1 MSGDE
6 SLTSRR
12 GANRA
17 APDRAAGQRPAANGM
32 ALSGDQII
40 DGLAEGFFALDSN
53 WRFVAFNRAAEGM
66 FEIAREEVLGKLLWE
81 VSPAILGTEFD
92 RRYRLAMGNR
102 EEQEFES
109 YSILRPDRYHEVR
122 AFPLGDGIGVAF
134 RDATERQNILEKL
147 RRREL
152 ELARVQEIGG
162 VGGMRVD
169 LAGGFT
175 GYRSP
180 EYLRLHGLPPD
191 AGVETH
197 EDWMRRIHPD
207 DRSRTVEH
215 FLRAVASGATRYGSE
230 YRIVRPSDGA
240 VRWIRAVG
248 EIERDE
254 NAAPIALV
262 GAHIDITDRKL
273 AEQDAL
279 ESEQKLRAIADALP
293 VLISYVDKDQIFRFV
308 NKAYEDWFERPL
320 SAILGRRVKDVMSR
334 AMYEARRPYLERA
347 LAGETVSYEVDF
359 VRSSGATATQVIHV
373 PHRDSSGRT
382 LGVYVVVSDISERK
396 LAERRI
402 AESEARFRSI
412 ANSAPVLIWVTG
424 PDGKREFVNQA
435 YLDFVG
441 LTYADALDFDWRR
454 ALHPDDL
461 PRVLA
466 NEPVVEPS
474 VRIVTV
480 EARFR
485 RHDGEWRWL
494 RSESQPRWG
503 AASEHLGFI
512 GVAHDVTEA
521 KKAQEELSQINQ
533 TLERRVAERTAQL
546 AASEALVRSFFEH
559 SSECHAIMV
568 ENDGGFR
575 YQEVNP
581 ALLRL
586 YGMDRRE
593 VVGRRTEE
601 VLGPE
606 MGAEVNRHLAQCLR
620 EGGSR
625 RYERMQGAAVV
636 EAVATALPPREGE
649 ARRIIVSARDVT
661 ERRRLEEH
669 LRQSQKMEALGQ
681 LTGGVAHDFN
691 NMLTLVLGGLDT
703 IDRQLGSLPDSPAA
717 VRIRR
722 AKDMALQGMQRAQAL
737 TDRLLAFSRQQ
748 ALAPRAVN
756 ANTLVAG
763 ICDLLQRTLGEQIVL
778 ETALADGLWNAFVD
792 PNQLENALIN
802 LALNARDAMP
812 RGGKLL
818 IQTAN
823 RFLDAAFVGSLPE
836 RIEPGE
842 YVMIAVADTGVGMD
856 ETTRKRAFDPFFT
869 TKEIGKGT
877 GLGLSQVYGFTRQS
891 SGQVQIE
898 SELDRGTAVKIYL
911 PRQSGAAADVK
922 DDRRKPVTRPVARE
936 SVLVVED
943 DDAVRAY
950 TAEILRDLGYSVT
963 EAASAK
969 AALAILETARP
980 FDLLL
985 TDVVMPGDMNGRELA
1000 DEAVRLRDGLRVLFM
1015 TGYSRDAI
1023 IRDGR
1028 VDPRVHV
1035 IGKPFSF
1042 DDLAAKVRERLDA
1055 SA

>member
-1 MSGDE
+1 MSVDE
-6 SLTSRR
+6 STNPGF
-12 GANRA
+12 GANRSATDGVA
-17 APDRAAGQRPAANGM
+17 APRPVADSA
-32 ALSGDQII
+32 ALSVDQIM

-53 WRFVAFNRAAEGM
+53 WRFVAFNRAAEEM
-66 FEIAREEVLGKLLWE
+66 FEIAREQVLGKLLWE

-92 RRYRLAMGNR
+92 RRYRLAMSNR
-102 EEQEFES
+102 EVQQFES
-109 YSILRPDRYHEVR
+109 YTIRRPDRYHEVR
-122 AFPLGDGIGVAF
+122 AFPLGEGIGVAF
-134 RDATERQNILEKL
+134 KDATDRQNILQTL

-162 VGGMRVD
+162 LGGMRVD

-197 EDWMRRIHPD
+197 EDWARRIHPD
-207 DRSRTVEH
+207 DRSRAVEH
-215 FLRAVASGATRYGSE
+215 FLRVVAGDDTQYKSE

-262 GAHIDITDRKL
+262 GAHMDITDRKL
-273 AEQDAL
+273 AEQEAL
-279 ESEQKLRAIADALP
+279 ESEEKLRAIADALP
-293 VLISYVDKDQIFRFV
+293 VLISYVDKDQIFRFA
-308 NKAYEDWFERPL
+308 NKAYETWFERPL
-320 SAILGRRVKDVMSR
+320 SAVLGRQVREVMSP

-347 LAGETVSYEVDF
+347 LAGESVTYEVDF
-359 VRSSGATATQVIHV
+359 VRSTGALATQVVHV
-373 PHRDSSGRT
+373 PHRDASGRT
-382 LGVYVVVSDISERK
+382 LGVYVVVSDISEQK
-396 LAERRI
+396 IAEQKI

-424 PDGKREFVNQA
+424 AEDKREFVNQA
-435 YLDFVG
+435 YLDFLG
-441 LTYADALDFDWRR
+441 LTYAEALDFDWRR

-466 NEPVVEPS
+466 EEPAIEPS

-480 EARFR
+480 EARYR
-485 RHDGEWRWL
+485 RSDGEWRWL

-503 AASEHLGFI
+503 TTGEHVGFI

-521 KKAQEELSQINQ
+521 KKAQQQLTQLNAR
-533 TLERRVAERTAQL
+533 LERRVDERTAQL
-546 AASEALVRSFFEH
+546 AATEALVGTFFEH
-559 SSECHAIMV
+559 SSECHAILV
-568 ENDGGFR
+568 EEDGGFR

-581 ALLRL
+581 ATLRL
-586 YGMDRRE
+586 YGMGRDE
-593 VVGRRTEE
+593 IVGRRTVD

-606 MGAEVNRHLAQCLR
+606 MGAAVDRHLAQCLR

-625 RYERMQGAAVV
+625 HYERRQGAGVV
-636 EAVATALPPREGE
+636 EAVATAVPSREGE
-649 ARRIIVSARDVT
+649 ARRVIVSARDVT
-661 ERRRLEEH
+661 ERRRLEDH

-703 IDRQLGSLPDSPAA
+703 IDRQLGGLPDAPATA
-717 VRIRR
+717 RIAR
-722 AKDMALQGMQRAQAL
+722 AKDMALQGVQRAQAL

-748 ALAPRAVN
+748 ALAPQAVN

-763 ICDLLQRTLGEQIVL
+763 ICDLLQQTLGEQI
-778 ETALADGLWNAFVD
+778 ALQTNLAEALWNAFVD

-802 LALNARDAMP
+802 LAVNARDAMP
-812 RGGKLL
+812 RGGKLV
-818 IQTAN
+818 IETAN
-823 RFLDAAFVGSLPE
+823 RFLDAATIGSLPE

-842 YVMIAVADTGVGMD
+842 YVMVAVSDTGVGMD
-856 ETTRKRAFDPFFT
+856 EDTRKRAFDPFFT

-898 SELDRGTAVKIYL
+898 SALGKGTVVRIFL
-911 PRQSGAAADVK
+911 PRQSAHQ
-922 DDRRKPVTRPVARE
+922 RT
-936 SVLVVED
+936 
-943 DDAVRAY
+943 
-950 TAEILRDLGYSVT
+950 
-963 EAASAK
+963 
-969 AALAILETARP
+969 
-980 FDLLL
+980 
-985 TDVVMPGDMNGRELA
+985 
-1000 DEAVRLRDGLRVLFM
+1000 
-1015 TGYSRDAI
+1015 
-1023 IRDGR
+1023 
-1028 VDPRVHV
+1028 
-1035 IGKPFSF
+1035 
-1042 DDLAAKVRERLDA
+1042 
-1055 SA
+1055 

>member
-1 MSGDE
+1 MSV
-6 SLTSRR
+6 
-12 GANRA
+12 
-17 APDRAAGQRPAANGM
+17 
-32 ALSGDQII
+32 DQIL

-53 WRFVAFNRAAEGM
+53 WRFIAFNRAAEGM
-66 FEIAREEVLGKLLWE
+66 FEVGRDEVLGKLLWE

-92 RRYRLAMGNR
+92 RRYRIAMSTR
-102 EEQEFES
+102 KEQQFES
-109 YSILRPDRYHEVR
+109 YTIRRPGHYHEVR

-134 RDATERQNILEKL
+134 RDATDRQNILQTL

-162 VGGMRVD
+162 IGGMRVD
-169 LAGGFT
+169 LAGNFT
-175 GYRSP
+175 GHRSP
-180 EYLRLHGLPPD
+180 EYLRLHGLPAD

-197 EDWMRRIHPD
+197 EDWVRRIHPD

-215 FLRAVASGATRYGSE
+215 FLRAVASGETHYKSE
-230 YRIVRPSDGA
+230 YRIIRPSDGA

-273 AEQDAL
+273 AEQEAL
-279 ESEQKLRAIADALP
+279 ESEEKLRAIADALP
-293 VLISYVDKDQIFRFV
+293 VLISYIDKDQIFRFV
-308 NKAYEDWFERPL
+308 NKAYETWFERPL
-320 SAILGRRVKDVMSR
+320 NAILGQRVNEVMSP

-347 LAGETVSYEVDF
+347 LAGESVSYEADF
-359 VRSSGATATQVIHV
+359 VRSTGATATQVIHV

-396 LAERRI
+396 LAQGRI

-441 LTYADALDFDWRR
+441 LTYPEALEFDWRR
-454 ALHPDDL
+454 GLHPDDL
-461 PRVLA
+461 PRILA
-466 NEPVVEPS
+466 EAPVIEPS

-480 EARFR
+480 EARFKR
-485 RHDGEWRWL
+485 GDGEWRWL
-494 RSESQPRWG
+494 RSESQPRRG
-503 AASEHLGFI
+503 PSGEHVGFI

-521 KKAQEELSQINQ
+521 KNAQQELRQINE
-533 TLERRVAERTAQL
+533 TLERRVDERTAQL
-546 AASEALVRSFFEH
+546 VATEALVGSFFEH
-559 SSECHAIMV
+559 SSECHAILV
-568 ENDGGFR
+568 EEDGGFR

-581 ALLRL
+581 ATLRL
-586 YGMDRRE
+586 YGMARDE
-593 VVGRRTEE
+593 VVGRRTED

-606 MGAEVNRHLAQCLR
+606 MGAAVNRHLAECLR

-625 RYERMQGAAVV
+625 RYERMQGAGIV
-636 EAVATALPPREGE
+636 EAVATAVPTREGE
-649 ARRIIVSARDVT
+649 ARRVIVSARDVT
-661 ERRRLEEH
+661 EPRRLEEH
-669 LRQSQKMEALGQ
+669 LRQAQKMEALGQ

-703 IDRQLGSLPDSPAA
+703 IDRQLGSLADSPATA
-717 VRIRR
+717 RIAR
-722 AKDMALQGMQRAQAL
+722 AKDMALQGVQRAQAL

-748 ALAPRAVN
+748 ALTPQAVN
-756 ANTLVAG
+756 ANALVAG
-763 ICDLLQRTLGEQIVL
+763 ICDLLQRTLGEQIGL
-778 ETALADGLWNAFVD
+778 ETILSQALWNAFVD

-812 RGGKLL
+812 RGGKLV
-818 IQTAN
+818 IETAN
-823 RFLDAAFVGSLPE
+823 RFLDMATIASLPE
-836 RIEPGE
+836 QIEPGE

-856 ETTRKRAFDPFFT
+856 EGTRKRAFDPFFT

-898 SELDRGTAVKIYL
+898 SEFGKGTVVKIYL

-922 DDRRKPVTRPVARE
+922 EGDRKPFARAVGRE

-950 TAEILRDLGYSVT
+950 TADILRELGYSVA
-963 EAASAK
+963 EAPSAK
-969 AALAILETARP
+969 AALAILENAGQL
-980 FDLLL
+980 DLLL

-1000 DEAVRLRDGLRVLFM
+1000 DEAVRHRDGLRVLFM

-1023 IRDGR
+1023 IRHGR
-1028 VDPRVHV
+1028 VDPGVHV

-1042 DDLAAKVRERLDA
+1042 DDLAAKVRDRLDA
-1055 SA
+1055 PK